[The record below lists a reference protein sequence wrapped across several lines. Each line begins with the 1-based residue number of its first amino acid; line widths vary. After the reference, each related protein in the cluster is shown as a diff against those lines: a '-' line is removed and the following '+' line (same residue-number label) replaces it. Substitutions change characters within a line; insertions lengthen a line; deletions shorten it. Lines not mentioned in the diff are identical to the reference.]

1 MLPPKSDIGVTSR
14 TRSVIVKACGR
25 VVESFCRAAPATW
38 ASRGFGT
45 MSRVAAP
52 HRMHRTLMD
61 DVVIRLVY
69 LRTRGLLGRAVR
81 LLLFVLGIDIPRQV
95 PIGPGLTLVHAT
107 AGLVVHADARIGR
120 DVTLLHGVT
129 LGRADPWVPLDR
141 GPMDLVIEDGAVL
154 GTGAVVL
161 ARSGETLTI
170 GAGAIIG
177 ANAVVTHS
185 VGPGETWAGN
195 PARRVSP
202 ATHAAG

>member
-1 MLPPKSDIGVTSR
+1 MCHSSHTYRHRSAAEATGSAVCRARTPGARSR
-14 TRSVIVKACGR
+14 ECSGTIGR
-25 VVESFCRAAPATW
+25 VAT
-38 ASRGFGT
+38 
-45 MSRVAAP
+45 P
-52 HRMHRTLMD
+52 HRMHRTRMD

-81 LLLFVLGIDIPRQV
+81 LLLFVLGIDIPRTV

-107 AGLVVHADARIGR
+107 AGLVVHPDARIGR
-120 DVTLLHGVT
+120 DVTILHGVT
-129 LGRADPWVPLDR
+129 LGRADPWVPLQR
-141 GPMDLVIEDGAVL
+141 GPMDLVISDGVVL

-177 ANAVVTHS
+177 ANAVVTQS

-202 ATHAAG
+202 AARTVG